1 MLTLSLPEVVKVKSK
16 QNFQISFCKML
27 KTNSTMGK
35 YCWRGFIWMLTLT
48 VCPETQTS
56 EPRYNTTLYIIQ
68 YGSEK
73 G

>member
-1 MLTLSLPEVVKVKSK
+1 
-16 QNFQISFCKML
+16 
-27 KTNSTMGK
+27 
-35 YCWRGFIWMLTLT
+35 MLTLT

>member
-1 MLTLSLPEVVKVKSK
+1 MLTLSLPEVVKVKSQ

-27 KTNSTMGK
+27 KTKSTIGK

-48 VCPETQTS
+48 VCPETQKS
-56 EPRYNTTLYIIQ
+56 EPPYNTKL